1 MAESQGEIL
10 NKSIKFGE
18 DILAT
23 LHVRSDFEVEQ
34 KVVLSLYR
42 QLIEQCNGYS
52 VLANQKFYDS
62 SKLLVRPFV
71 ETYLSLKYILQDK
84 NKIQDRAT
92 SYYIGFLKYHE
103 NLLLN
108 AKKNNFM
115 NVPEHELREDLFE
128 IQVLLN
134 AEKYKR
140 IQNEWKR
147 TKLKLQLEYEPK
159 WYSLFYGPRSIKELV
174 QRVEEK
180 NEMKLL
186 YTLLSLDAHGYQA
199 VENALYNKNID
210 ITPLYLKPIKHVK
223 NNEFEINMIE
233 TYLNRATFEIVMYIV
248 PERLHVFSRFYKDI
262 QNTPNEFIHN
272 ILKNINTESQ

>member
-1 MAESQGEIL
+1 MAESQVEIL
-10 NKSIKFGE
+10 NKSVKFGE

-23 LHVRSDFEVEQ
+23 LHGRNDFGVEQ
-34 KVVLSLYR
+34 KIVLSLYR

-52 VLANQKFYDS
+52 VLAAQKFYDS

-84 NKIQDRAT
+84 DKIQDRAT
-92 SYYIGFLKYHE
+92 SYYIGFLKCHE
-103 NLLLN
+103 NLLSN
-108 AKKNNFM
+108 MKKNNFM

-140 IQNEWKR
+140 IQTEWKR

-210 ITPLYLKPIKHVK
+210 INPLYLKPIKHVT

-262 QNTPNEFIHN
+262 QNTPNKFIRN
-272 ILKNINTESQ
+272 ILKNINAESQ